1 MKKTARDNPTRRRT
15 IAAPQT
21 ITKGGLELD
30 TLAAIAYLGG
40 EDMGLALKEFSLLVL
55 FALNENKTMG
65 ITELYEKIWGRP
77 MANDDRAL
85 RKAVSRLR
93 SKLRGSEFAI
103 SAERGAGYRFILK

>member
-1 MKKTARDNPTRRRT
+1 MKNPVRSRT
-15 IAAPQT
+15 MAAPQT

-55 FALNENKTMG
+55 FALNENKTLG
-65 ITELYEKIWGRP
+65 TSELYEKVWSRP
-77 MANDDRAL
+77 MASDDRAL

-93 SKLRGSEFAI
+93 SKLNGSEYAI
-103 SAERGAGYRFILK
+103 SAERGSGYRFVLK